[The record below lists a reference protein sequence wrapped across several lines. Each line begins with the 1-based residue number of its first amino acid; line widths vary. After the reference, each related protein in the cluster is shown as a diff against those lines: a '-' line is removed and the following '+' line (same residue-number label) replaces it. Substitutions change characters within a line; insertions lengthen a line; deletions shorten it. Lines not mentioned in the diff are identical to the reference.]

1 MTKNEV
7 STFKRLLDRLETLE
21 RWRELAIRPSEDSCD
36 EEDKPLLNEEVDNL
50 QELQRRSLHVRTL
63 MNQHLPHFESPVEEC
78 LVAAPSQIPE
88 SGLGLFYRPTVQLN
102 GEPPEA
108 IPAGTIL
115 CYYYGHIH
123 DFQSVRTITDKSYL
137 MLVGGSVFVDP
148 LPCPDIK
155 ARYINDP
162 LNEDL
167 INCEYVPEEKHFRSA
182 VTSTEKILSNTELF
196 VSYTDQYWNQ
206 QPYTGN
212 KFKGR

>member
-1 MTKNEV
+1 M
-7 STFKRLLDRLETLE
+7 
-21 RWRELAIRPSEDSCD
+21 
-36 EEDKPLLNEEVDNL
+36 
-50 QELQRRSLHVRTL
+50 L
-63 MNQHLPHFESPVEEC
+63 MNQHLPHFESPVEQC
-78 LVAAPSQIPE
+78 LVAEPSQIPE
-88 SGLGLFYRPTVQLN
+88 SGLGLYYRPTTPSN
-102 GEPPEA
+102 GETSKA

-123 DFQSVRTITDKSYL
+123 NFQSVRTITDNSYL

-167 INCEYVPEEKHFRSA
+167 INCKYVPEEKCFRSA
-182 VTSTEKILSNTELF
+182 VTSTKEILPSMELF

-212 KFKGR
+212 TFKG